1 MSMATR
7 CTTCGTIFRVVQD
20 QLKVS
25 EGWVRCG
32 RCDGVF
38 NAVETLFDLERE
50 APPPWQPGSAAPTS
64 APLRSSDDTVAFDER
79 PTEQDVAE
87 LDEDDRIASRFFHP
101 DPEPEQPSPAQAV
114 AQRDRPE
121 FADARFDTD
130 SAGDAGSVEPAGD
143 EAALAASGAKP
154 SFVRAADAQARW
166 QTRRA
171 RWTLSLCSVLLLVV
185 LGLQM
190 AHHFRDGLA
199 AQSPPARTLLS
210 RWCDWVGCR
219 VDAPRRIEDITVE
232 NSGIARAA
240 AGTDSFRLSVTLR
253 NHAAV
258 AVKAPAIDLTLTDTQ
273 GQLIAR
279 RALSPDELGAA
290 SKVIAPGAELPLQ
303 ALISAGTA
311 RVVGYTVEVFYP

>member
-38 NAVETLFDLERE
+38 NAVESLFDLERE

-64 APLRSSDDTVAFDER
+64 APVRSTDDTVPFDER

-101 DPEPEQPSPAQAV
+101 EPEPDQLSPKDAV
-114 AQRDRPE
+114 ALRDRSE
-121 FADARFDTD
+121 FADARFDSD
-130 SAGDAGSVEPAGD
+130 SADDAVGAADDGVTQAG
-143 EAALAASGAKP
+143 SGAKP

-171 RWTLSLCSVLLLVV
+171 RWTLSLCSILLLLV
-185 LGLQM
+185 LGLQV
-190 AHHFRDGLA
+190 AHHFRDALA
-199 AQSPPARTLLS
+199 AQWPQARPVLTH
-210 RWCDWVGCR
+210 WCDWAGCH

-232 NSGIARAA
+232 NSGIAHAA

-258 AVKAPAIDLTLTDTQ
+258 AVKAPAIDLSLTDTQ

-279 RALSPDELGAA
+279 RALNPDELGAA
-290 SKVIAPGAELPLQ
+290 STVIAPGAELPLQ
-303 ALISAGTA
+303 ALISAGTG

>member
-38 NAVETLFDLERE
+38 NAVESLFDLERE
-50 APPPWQPGSAAPTS
+50 APPPWQPGSAASSS
-64 APLRSSDDTVAFDER
+64 APVRAADDTIPFDER

-87 LDEDDRIASRFFHP
+87 LDEEDRIASRFFHP
-101 DPEPEQPSPAQAV
+101 EPEPAQHSPADAL
-114 AQRDRPE
+114 APRDRTE
-121 FADARFDTD
+121 FADARFDSD
-130 SAGDAGSVEPAGD
+130 LPDGAPDDDAAPAG
-143 EAALAASGAKP
+143 SGAKP
-154 SFVRAADAQARW
+154 SFVQAADAQARW

-171 RWTLSLCSVLLLVV
+171 RWALSLCGVLLLLV
-185 LGLQM
+185 LALQV

-199 AQSPPARTLLS
+199 AQWPQAQAALT
-210 RWCDWVGCR
+210 RWCAWAGCR
-219 VDAPRRIEDITVE
+219 IDAPRRIEDISVE
-232 NSGIARAA
+232 NSGIAHAA
-240 AGTDSFRLSVTLR
+240 AGTETFRLSVTLR

-258 AVKAPAIDLTLTDTQ
+258 AVKAPAIDLSLTDTQ

-290 SKVIAPGAELPLQ
+290 GSVIAPGAELPLQ